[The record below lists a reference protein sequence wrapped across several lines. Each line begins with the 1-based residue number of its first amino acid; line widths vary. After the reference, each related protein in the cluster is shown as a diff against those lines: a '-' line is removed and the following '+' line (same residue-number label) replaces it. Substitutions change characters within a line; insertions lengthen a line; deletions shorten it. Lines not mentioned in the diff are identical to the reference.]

1 MSKRFRDIGI
11 WEKPWYRLMTP
22 LQKCAWS
29 YVTDRCD
36 SVGVWDADKEMADIF
51 IGEKVDWEALLSAT
65 NGNIEALENGKW
77 FLVDFCD
84 FQYGEL
90 KVECKPHASYL
101 RLLEKHGLEGYSKGI
116 HTLKEKDKEKDKEKE
131 KDRIAF
137 VFDTGMFQNIS
148 DKQVEM
154 WGQAYPALE
163 IETELAKA
171 SSWLKANPNK
181 QKKNYQRFLVNWFSR
196 AQERGGD
203 KKNAKRY

>member
-77 FLVDFCD
+77 FLVDFCA

-90 KVECKPHASYL
+90 RSECKPHASYL
-101 RLLEKHGLEGYSKGI
+101 SLLRKHGLSERVCKGYGKSI
-116 HTLKEKDKEKDKEKE
+116 YTAKEKE
-131 KDRIAF
+131 KEKELEKD
-137 VFDTGMFQNIS
+137 
-148 DKQVEM
+148 
-154 WGQAYPALE
+154 ALR
-163 IETELAKA
+163 AA
-171 SSWLKANPNK
+171 ARLK
-181 QKKNYQRFLVNWFSR
+181 
-196 AQERGGD
+196 
-203 KKNAKRY
+203 KRMGVK